1 MAMTGGEERD
11 KNDYGSGHDGV
22 DKPCEAERS
31 SRLYSMKSPRKR
43 IIHQSHQDWLV
54 RQGPASVV
62 FLLFQLVLRVGV
74 ADTKLGPLI
83 AMGIMPSVLES
94 SELHLSPFCKTVSHY
109 LFRSVCCLILFPLI
123 LRF

>member
-1 MAMTGGEERD
+1 MTGGEERD
-11 KNDYGSGHDGV
+11 KNDYGSVHDGV

-43 IIHQSHQDWLV
+43 IIHQSRQDWLV
-54 RQGPASVV
+54 RQGPASAV

-83 AMGIMPSVLES
+83 AMGIMPSDLES

-109 LFRSVCCLILFPLI
+109 LFRSVCCLILSFL
-123 LRF
+123 LF